1 MSVQGKSLPEKFPRI
16 SLVIAAAKGRKLRL
30 AVCGIATLT
39 TVAFSLLN
47 PQIVRLTIDSI
58 IGNEALKEKAFITNI
73 IEGIGGIDLLRQ
85 NIWICALV
93 IIAMAVIAELFN
105 LIRQYTGLEIGETVS
120 CNLRNTLYTHIQ
132 KLPWEWHVKC
142 QTGDII
148 QRCTTD
154 VDNIRHFIQ
163 ENLSELLRTFCIFI
177 VALIMMF
184 IMDVYMTLI
193 SLVMIPL
200 ILIFSIFYFRRVSRN
215 FAKADIAEGIM
226 QAAAQENYTGVRV
239 VRAFGREAWEVE
251 KFSEKTKSYADIWNN
266 IGKMLG
272 VFWGAGD
279 LLSSIQLTIII
290 GAGVF
295 RCVHGDLSP
304 GAFIAFYAYCNW
316 MIWPIR
322 QLGRILSDLSKTKVA
337 IDRVREILGAEQET
351 DSPDALYPEIKGEV
365 CFDNVRFTY
374 GIEDEKTAPVLHD
387 ISFTL
392 KPGET
397 LAILGAT
404 GSGKSS
410 LVHLL
415 SRLYDLKDNCGKIT
429 IDGIDIRSIAMSHL
443 RKNIGLCLQEPFLF
457 SKSIKDNIAISR
469 SSPGSLETHGSIET
483 SGSSE
488 TQSSIEMAE
497 LQSAA
502 AVAMVHDTIEN
513 FSDGYNT
520 IIGERGVT
528 LSGGQKQRVSIAR
541 MLAGNA
547 PVMIFDDSLS
557 AVDTETDNRIRAAL
571 RHRVKDAAV
580 IIISHRISS
589 LMQADKILVLKNG
602 TIEDIGSHRE
612 LLERGGTYRRIYEIQ
627 AAGLEQSSPNGAAS
641 SGATNVN
648 AENSEEKNG

>member
-1 MSVQGKSLPEKFPRI
+1 VLLPWKGTRI
-16 SLVIAAAKGRKLRL
+16 GLVAAAQERKLRL
-30 AVCGIATLT
+30 VICGSATLA

-47 PQIVRLTIDSI
+47 PQIIRYTIDSV
-58 IGNEALKEKAFITNI
+58 IGKEALKPQAFITRI
-73 IEGIGGIDLLRQ
+73 IESFGGIDLLRQ

-93 IIAMAVIAELFN
+93 IISMAVISELFN
-105 LIRQYTGLEIGETVS
+105 LVRQYTGLEIGETVS
-120 CNLRNTLYTHIQ
+120 FNLRNTLYSHIQ

-154 VDNIRHFIQ
+154 VDNICHFIQ
-163 ENLSELLRTFCIFI
+163 ENLSELLRTFCIFF
-177 VALIMMF
+177 VALVMMLL
-184 IMDVYMTLI
+184 MDVYMTLI

-215 FAKADIAEGIM
+215 FAKADAAEGIM

-251 KFSEKTKSYADIWNN
+251 KFSEKTKNYADIWNN

-272 VFWGAGD
+272 VFWGTGD

-295 RCVHGDLSP
+295 RCVHGELSP

-337 IDRVREILGAEQET
+337 IDRIREILSAEQET
-351 DSPDALYPEIKGEV
+351 DPPDSLYPEIKGEI
-365 CFDNVRFTY
+365 CFDKVRFAY
-374 GIEDEKTAPVLHD
+374 SENKDENASPVLHD

-415 SRLYDLKDNCGKIT
+415 SRLYDLKEECGKIT
-429 IDGIDIRSIAMSHL
+429 IDGIDIRRIARSHL

-457 SKSIKDNIAISR
+457 SKSIKENIAISR
-469 SSPGSLETHGSIET
+469 GSLETHG
-483 SGSSE
+483 
-488 TQSSIEMAE
+488 SIEMAE

-502 AVAMVHDTIEN
+502 SVAMVHDTIEN
-513 FSDGYNT
+513 FKDGYNT

-589 LMQADKILVLKNG
+589 LMQADKILVLKGG
-602 TIEDIGSHRE
+602 TIEDIGSHLE
-612 LLERGGTYRRIYEIQ
+612 LLERGGTYRRIYELQ
-627 AAGLEQSSPNGAAS
+627 AEGLEQFSPNGAYSEPQRAV
-641 SGATNVN
+641 GT
-648 AENSEEKNG
+648 ENNGENNG